1 MINKPRPLLPITA
14 MLLQC
19 SDLDDDASQ
28 EHLGDEPFDP
38 WHDGPPA
45 GLADDLRADRDH
57 WHSEAMRYKAGLVE
71 LHASIRELRAALDA
85 SQEALDGMDRA
96 CEWADW
102 RKLWNEVLKNTLE
115 NTRSFAEQ
123 MRNRYKRLLHFL
135 QGRT

>member
-1 MINKPRPLLPITA
+1 MINKLYPLPISA

-57 WHSEAMRYKAGLVE
+57 WHSEAMRYKAGLVKM
-71 LHASIRELRAALDA
+71 HASIRELRAALDA
-85 SQEALDGMDRA
+85 GQEALDRMDRA

-102 RKLWNEVLKNTLE
+102 RKLWQTITKKARCLAQAI
-115 NTRSFAEQ
+115 RRR
-123 MRNRYKRLLHFL
+123 MR
-135 QGRT
+135 